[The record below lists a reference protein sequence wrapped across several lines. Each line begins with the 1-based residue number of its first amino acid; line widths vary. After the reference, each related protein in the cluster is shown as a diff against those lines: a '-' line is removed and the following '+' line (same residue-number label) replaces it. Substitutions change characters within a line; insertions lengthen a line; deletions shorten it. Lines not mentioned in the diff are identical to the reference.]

1 MIYTQYIYY
10 CITTRVHYSLHHN
23 GNKVNWRGSL
33 RKLVGVVAL
42 ACLVSYQDAGS
53 DRYRYRERECYLIT
67 SKLITNYSMVTSVY
81 HGQPRRS
88 PGAPCSCLTK
98 CHLNEIANML

>member
-10 CITTRVHYSLHHN
+10 CITTGVHYSLHHN

-42 ACLVSYQDAGS
+42 VCLVSYQDVG
-53 DRYRYRERECYLIT
+53 RKGVRQIQIQGTRMLPYYL
-67 SKLITNYSMVTSVY
+67 KANY
-81 HGQPRRS
+81 
-88 PGAPCSCLTK
+88 
-98 CHLNEIANML
+98 